1 MAALTDSKEG
11 EDNDNKER
19 MRGCKLD
26 AEFELFTI
34 WEEGGSR

>member
-11 EDNDNKER
+11 EDKVNKER

-26 AEFELFTI
+26 AECELVVI
-34 WEEGGSR
+34 WKEGGR

>member
-19 MRGCKLD
+19 MRGCRLD
-26 AEFELFTI
+26 AELGWLTI
-34 WEEGGSR
+34 WEEGGR